1 MIFSFVALCS
11 RCSTCSATTTPVRNM
26 SHLMLIAHHSQNNPP
41 RFTGKGICLQQQTCK
56 PGSVPCLLTGMVSII
71 NLALP
76 LLTGSSNLPIPAIRL
91 LADTETS
98 SSASGTYLVF
108 QLLRFT
114 AIPVARESRELL
126 PHVFTLTR
134 HKCRAVY
141 FLWHLLS
148 PAAGAFPLGSR
159 MLCVAR
165 TFLRLPKGRQR

>member
-1 MIFSFVALCS
+1 
-11 RCSTCSATTTPVRNM
+11 M
-26 SHLMLIAHHSQNNPP
+26 SHLMLTTHHSQKNPP
-41 RFTGKGICLQQQTCK
+41 RFTGKGVCWQQQTCK
-56 PGSVPCLLTGMVSII
+56 PGSVPRLFRGMASII

-76 LLTGSSNLPIPAIRL
+76 LLTGSSNLPIPATHVM
-91 LADTETS
+91 DTETS

-134 HKCRAVY
+134 HYFRAVY

-165 TFLRLPKGRQR
+165 TFLSQTKRRER